1 MNPEEPPKDCGMVD
15 FVCKAGQAAENGLQS
30 LAHDFIEAAGDA
42 IVSLSTFWM
51 DSPPPRV
58 GDFYETGGFQPAPTI
73 TFLTGALSWLTMAI
87 AVLAVLI
94 GAGRIA
100 WTQRMDAGRDLLAG
114 LVQLILISGAGLAT
128 IALLLAFS
136 TAFSFWIIER
146 ATDNFGESLA
156 DLFALDDL
164 DQAWPLLVILA
175 VLALLSSLGQIALMV
190 VRTAVL
196 PLLAGSWATSA
207 AAAATR
213 TEVGRMM
220 FARHTSW
227 LLAYLLYMP
236 AAATI
241 YAFGFITIEGAE
253 ASGDPVG
260 QAISGFAVVTLAI
273 LALPALM
280 KLLAPVGAMVGGG
293 GGGGGGMAAAAV
305 AVPAG
310 AAIMRAPAAAAAAG
324 GSAAAGGAGGG
335 GGGSTGGGGGGRRG
349 GGPSG
354 AGPTGGGSRRPGGGA
369 PPGGPGGTKYMSP
382 ARSAGIHAAI
392 AASQA
397 ASGAVTPDDDSG
409 ASRDQ

>member
-1 MNPEEPPKDCGMVD
+1 MDPEEPPKDCGVVD
-15 FVCKAGQAAENGLQS
+15 FVCKAGQAAEEGLQG
-30 LAHDFIEAAGDA
+30 LATDFIEAAGDA

-51 DSPPPRV
+51 NSPPPRV

-73 TFLTGALSWLTMAI
+73 SFLTGSLSWLTMAI

-100 WTQRMDAGRDLLAG
+100 WTQRMQAGRDLLAG
-114 LVQLILISGAGLAT
+114 LLQLILISGAGLAF
-128 IALLLAFS
+128 IALMLAFS
-136 TAFSFWIIER
+136 TALAFWIIER
-146 ATDNFGESLA
+146 ATDNFGESLGE
-156 DLFALDDL
+156 LFALDDL

-175 VLALLSSLGQIALMV
+175 VLALLSSLGQMGLMV
-190 VRTAVL
+190 VRSAVL

-213 TEVGRMM
+213 TEVGRAA

-236 AAATI
+236 TAATI
-241 YAFGFITIEGAE
+241 YAFGFITLEGAP

-280 KLLAPVGAMVGGG
+280 KLLAPVGAMVGGSG
-293 GGGGGGMAAAAV
+293 GGGGGAIAAAAV
-305 AVPAG
+305 AGPAG
-310 AAIMRAPAAAAAAG
+310 AAIMRTPAAGAAAAG
-324 GSAAAGGAGGG
+324 GASSGG
-335 GGGSTGGGGGGRRG
+335 GGGSTSGGGGGRRG

-354 AGPTGGGSRRPGGGA
+354 SGPTTGGSRRPGGGA
-369 PPGGPGGTKYMSP
+369 PPPGPGGTKYMSP
-382 ARSAGIHAAI
+382 ARSAGIQAAI

-409 ASRDQ
+409 DTRGK